1 MLNKSEI
8 YNLMDSVLSQGK
20 YFTSIT
26 LKYEENGL
34 TRFANSEIHQ
44 NVYSENCEIDICV
57 FNNKKISKLSTNVL
71 DETSLI
77 KTLRDAEENLEFLP
91 EGDYEYSH
99 TDSPNFLEYEDSHIN
114 SSKNL
119 DIEDR
124 AVILE
129 KSLKSLPTDYL
140 AAGALSRSVNILAF
154 GNSNKI
160 KRFYSRNSQDFN
172 VVVMH
177 KDGSSGYGQITAN
190 DPEDFL
196 VEETFKKA
204 YEKAVLALNPISLE
218 PGAYDV
224 ILEPLAASEYVS
236 MAAYIGTTA
245 DSIKDGTS
253 FLEGK
258 KGEKVFDSKITI
270 KDDWKNKDSFQL
282 PFDFEGYERK
292 CMTIFKN
299 GVFKNIISDSKN
311 ASILKE
317 ENTGHSLGYGSCS
330 VPVNLVMDGGNRTLE
345 EIIKSTKK
353 ALLITRFHYM
363 NVVNPRE
370 SLLTGLTRDGVFLV
384 EDGKIKC
391 AVKDMRFTE
400 SILNA
405 FNNVEE
411 ISSDRQKIDFFF
423 GPIII
428 PAMKI
433 RNFHFTGKTE

>member
-1 MLNKSEI
+1 MLNKLEV
-8 YNLMDSVLSQGK
+8 YNLIDSVLSQGK
-20 YFTSIT
+20 YFTSIS
-26 LKYEENGL
+26 LQYMENAL

-44 NVYSENCEIDICV
+44 NVYSDDCEVSIAV
-57 FNNKKISKLSTNVL
+57 FNKKKISKISTNVL
-71 DETSLI
+71 DEASLL
-77 KTLRDAEENLEFLP
+77 KTLREAEENLEFLP
-91 EGDYEYSH
+91 EGDYEYTH
-99 TDSPNFLEYEDSHIN
+99 VDSPEFLEYEDPHI
-114 SSKNL
+114 SSLNNL

-124 AVILE
+124 AAILE
-129 KSLKSLPTDYL
+129 KCFNSLPVDYL
-140 AAGALSRSVNILAF
+140 AAGALSKSITILAF

-160 KRFYSRNSQDFN
+160 KRFTSRNSQDFN

-177 KDGSSGYGQITAN
+177 KDGASGYGEITSSN
-190 DPEDFL
+190 PSDFL
-196 VEETFKKA
+196 VEETLKKA
-204 YEKAVLALNPISLE
+204 YDKAILGLNPISLN

-224 ILEPLAASEYVS
+224 ILEPLAVSEYVAMS
-236 MAAYIGTTA
+236 AYIGVTA
-245 DSIKDGTS
+245 DSIKDGVS
-253 FLEGK
+253 FLKGK

-270 KDDWKNKDSFQL
+270 KDHWKNEDSFQF

-292 CMTIFKN
+292 CVTIFEE

-311 ASILKE
+311 ASLLNE
-317 ENTGHSLGYGSCS
+317 ENTGHSLGYNSGS
-330 VPVNLVMDGGNRTLE
+330 VPINLVMDGGDRTLE

-363 NVVNPRE
+363 NIVNPRE

-384 EDGKIKC
+384 EDGEIKC

-411 ISSDRQKIDFFF
+411 ISSDRENINFFF
-423 GPIII
+423 GPMII

-433 RNFHFTGKTE
+433 KDFHFTGKTE